1 MHNTQTPSPS
11 RSSLYPSPPPRLRW
25 GAEQIAVN
33 RFQQSALSIEGFGK
47 EEDGTEVL
55 IPLTSSL
62 YVPGKL
68 ASGGK
73 ALVDIGTG
81 FLVEKTAK
89 EGSDYCERKVA
100 LLRENQEKLADIIN
114 EKRRQLGQVEG
125 VLQRKIAMMRQKQAE
140 GAAAAAAA

>member
-1 MHNTQTPSPS
+1 MIFLNIFPS
-11 RSSLYPSPPPRLRW
+11 RLAPAPPFVGRS
-25 GAEQIAVN
+25 EQIAVN
-33 RFQQSALSIEGFGK
+33 RFQQSALSIESFGK

-68 ASGGK
+68 AAGGK

-125 VLQRKIAMMRQKQAE
+125 VLQRKITMIRQKQAEAE

>member
-1 MHNTQTPSPS
+1 M
-11 RSSLYPSPPPRLRW
+11 
-25 GAEQIAVN
+25 N
-33 RFQQSALSIEGFGK
+33 RFQQSALIIEGFGK

-81 FLVEKTAK
+81 FLVEKTAQ
-89 EGSDYCERKVA
+89 ESSDYCERKVA

-125 VLQRKIAMMRQKQAE
+125 VLQRKISMLRQKQAE
-140 GAAAAAAA
+140 GSTATAAA